1 MRIVFK
7 TLIAA
12 SMLAA
17 ATPALAQE
25 VIVTGQRRDAGNVGG
40 VYNTGIVALSRP
52 IVNLRRTADF
62 AVLTVALVGDDRDAK
77 KRRADLNAT
86 LRNTIA
92 AAAKGGFELAT
103 GDYLLEPLTLANYE
117 TLTYGNDGRADT
129 DRTYFL
135 VKLRLTPGMDILTAQ
150 KRLEAFVAS
159 VSKVGRSSMTGGGA
173 VTLSVVNPD
182 QYRAQII
189 ELIAADA
196 AASAAKFGP
205 GYGVAVSGLD
215 RPVEWARAGPTEV
228 FLYLTT
234 SYTVRRD

>member
-1 MRIVFK
+1 MKIIKAV
-7 TLIAA
+7 LAA
-12 SMLAA
+12 SMLAS

-25 VIVTGQRRDAGNVGG
+25 VIVTAQRRDANNVGS
-40 VYNTGIVALSRP
+40 VYNSGIVPLSRP

-62 AVLTVALVGDDRDAK
+62 AVLTVALVGDERDAK

-92 AAAKGGFELAT
+92 AAEKGGFELAT
-103 GDYLLEPLTLANYE
+103 GDYLLEPLTLASYE
-117 TLTYGNDGRADT
+117 RLSYSGDGRADT

-150 KRLEAFVAS
+150 KRLEAFIAS
-159 VSKVGRSSMTGGGA
+159 VPKVGRSAMTSGGA

-182 QYRAQII
+182 QYRPQII

-215 RPVEWARAGPTEV
+215 RPVEWSRAGPTDV